1 MVRNVTILT
10 NVLMGGTTVAKIQ
23 TVSIEP
29 DIFSAFVTR
38 GTSWTQRFGLILPS
52 KNLGVEFR
60 QIVVMTGMS
69 AV

>member
-1 MVRNVTILT
+1 MVKNVTILT

-38 GTSWTQRFGLILPS
+38 GTSWTQRFGVFSPTA
-52 KNLGVEFR
+52 NLGIEFR
-60 QIVVMTGMS
+60 QIAVMIGMS
-69 AV
+69 VV